1 MLKYLE
7 NNLKELTQ
15 NKLVLLDF
23 YASWCAPCHMLE
35 HELEELSDEKYD
47 IVKID
52 IDENEQLA
60 KEYGIMVVPTMIILN
75 NGKVE
80 KKVTGYHT
88 KNQIT
93 ELMNEYLK

>member
-15 NKLVLLDF
+15 NKWVLLDF
-23 YASWCAPCHMLE
+23 YASWCAPCHMLG

-93 ELMNEYLK
+93 EFMNEYLK

>member
-1 MLKYLE
+1 MLG
-7 NNLKELTQ
+7 
-15 NKLVLLDF
+15 
-23 YASWCAPCHMLE
+23 

-88 KNQIT
+88 KHQIT
-93 ELMNEYLK
+93 EFMNEYLK